1 MNNRREIH
9 IREDAAEVAT
19 DAARLFSELC
29 FDAIARDGSF
39 SVALSGGATP
49 EALFNLLAGP
59 PYADKIPWDKV
70 HLFWGD
76 ERCVSPDHPESNYK
90 MAFQSLVS
98 KLNIPRENVHRMQG
112 EAEPQAA
119 AAAYEDEL
127 LLHLAISGKPGLDLV
142 FLGLGSDGHT
152 LSLFPGSPLL
162 AHGDGGRLVAAGF
175 VEAVRAYRISLTL
188 TAVNNSD
195 TAVFLVTG
203 QPKAEI
209 LKKALEAGVGRR
221 KYPATLIRPRG
232 RLVWLVDKAAARLLS
247 GVA

>member
-1 MNNRREIH
+1 MNKPREIH
-9 IREDAAEVAT
+9 IREDAAEVA
-19 DAARLFSELC
+19 AGGAMLFSGLC

-76 ERCVSPDHPESNYK
+76 ERCVPPDHPESNYN
-90 MAFQSLVS
+90 MAFRALVS
-98 KLNIPRENVHRMQG
+98 KLNIPPENVHRMRG

-119 AAAYEDEL
+119 ATAYEDEL
-127 LLHLAISGKPGLDLV
+127 LLHLAISGKPGLDLI

-162 AHGDGGRLVAAGF
+162 AQGGRLVAAGF

-209 LKKALEAGVGRR
+209 LKKALEAGEGRR

-232 RLVWLVDKAAARLLS
+232 RLVWLVDRAAARLLS